1 MSFVKQA
8 RGGLNYGTM
17 GAIDAE
23 AKLRAAGMSEE
34 EIDEVTTLPEGT
46 LRGILKPLGYGAL
59 GGIPAAALF
68 KGKAPGLL
76 GAALGGAYGTYR
88 SYQDEI
94 DRADEAL
101 EALEKQSSVK
111 QAYIMGMHQAFI
123 DSGRLVQLPFEKM
136 AQAAQIADAATP
148 EEVQLVGSQITSQD
162 ISSLAKIL
170 GVLTELQQKFLE
182 NGGGPPPMD
191 PSMMGPPPMDPS
203 MMGPPPMDPS
213 MMGPPPMGPPPMGPP
228 PGAMPPPM

>member
-17 GAIDAE
+17 GAMDAE
-23 AKLRAAGMSEE
+23 SKLRAAGMSEE
-34 EIDEVTTLPEGT
+34 DIDAVTSLPGGT
-46 LRGILKPLGYGAL
+46 LRGALKPLGYGLAGGAGGLVL
-59 GGIPAAALF
+59 GR
-68 KGKAPGLL
+68 
-76 GAALGGAYGTYR
+76 AALGRFSKVPTALGLFGGTGLGLYR
-88 SYQDEI
+88 SYQDEV

-101 EALEKQSSVK
+101 EALEALEKESSVK

-123 DSGRLVQLPFEKM
+123 DSGRLVQMPFEKM

-170 GVLTELQQKFLE
+170 GVLTELQQRFLE
-182 NGGGPPPMD
+182 GGAGAPP
-191 PSMMGPPPMDPS
+191 MGPPPMGMPP
-203 MMGPPPMDPS
+203 MGPPP
-213 MMGPPPMGPPPMGPP
+213 MGPPPMGPPPMGPP